1 MEKFSIEVMQESRKI
16 FLVCTPEIPTLHLA
30 RQKFSLLASMDLQ
43 DRVAV
48 LLNRSQKRPV
58 ITTAQIEQ
66 LLGVPVYMEFPND
79 YRGVHNAL
87 TAGRE
92 VEADS
97 ELGRQFSTLSYQMT
111 DRTPPSKVQQTKRRF
126 LEYFSVASTRAAD

>member
-1 MEKFSIEVMQESRKI
+1 MQEARKI

-30 RQKFSLLASMDLQ
+30 RQKFHLLSSMDLA

-48 LLNRSQKRPV
+48 LLNRSQKRPL
-58 ITTAQIEQ
+58 ITTQQIEQ
-66 LLGVPVYMEFPND
+66 LLGVPVYMEFNND

-92 VEADS
+92 VEIET
-97 ELGRQFSTLSYQMT
+97 ELGRQFQNLGYAMME
-111 DRTPPSKVQQTKRRF
+111 RTQPGRLAASKKKF
-126 LEYFSVASTRAAD
+126 LEYFSVTKAPTTAVTTRTGS